1 MQLNCQILR
10 LVKIDLNSM
19 KPLYTLVTLLFLFA
33 SCKSTYLYTDIHPEK
48 VAFKNTENIEF
59 TENEESEIMIRTAF
73 IGNAID
79 YSIFQVEIENESEIP
94 ISLSYEDVRLVHQDG
109 FQRNAHHKYNFI
121 KNLKREK
128 KNVKKQKKANTIGNI
143 LFGALTVASIASGG
157 GGINT
162 ADAVLYGAESFVY
175 IADDRR
181 AFNAMEGTI
190 EDEIKY
196 IEDWVLFESIIPS
209 EGVLTK
215 DVMFPSEGINDDFD
229 IQIRLDGKTY
239 KIPYDCVIREERR

>member
-1 MQLNCQILR
+1 MRAIISCLL
-10 LVKIDLNSM
+10 LVS
-19 KPLYTLVTLLFLFA
+19 LLA

-59 TENEESEIMIRTAF
+59 TEDQETELTIRTAF

-79 YSIFQVEIENESEIP
+79 YAIFQLEIENDSEIP
-94 ISLSYEDVRLVHQDG
+94 VSISYEDVRLVHHHG

-121 KNLKREK
+121 KNLKSEK
-128 KNVKKQKKANTIGNI
+128 KKVKKQKKANTIGNI

-162 ADAVLYGAESFVY
+162 ADAVIYGAESLVY

-209 EGVLTK
+209 EGVLTN
-215 DVMFPSEGINDDFD
+215 DVMFPSDGLNDDFD
-229 IQIRLDGKTY
+229 IEIRLDGKLY
-239 KIPYDCVIREERR
+239 LIPYDCVVREERR